1 MGRSPHLQDEP
12 ADQADTTTK
21 TTTPEHIHMNR
32 IRQIDPANAT
42 GKSKQLLDA
51 VQSKLGVVPNLMRAL
66 ANAPAA
72 LEGYLNFSGALAGG
86 VLSAKVR
93 EQIAVAVAQS
103 NSCDY
108 CLSAHS
114 FLGGKAGLSEK
125 EIADARHAISATG
138 KDDAILK
145 LALSIVVQHGQVS
158 DDALKNAR
166 SSGVGEAEIVET
178 IAHVGLNTF
187 TNYFNHVAQ
196 TVVDFPEVRSADAAA
211 PCATECGCKA

>member
-1 MGRSPHLQDEP
+1 MS
-12 ADQADTTTK
+12 
-21 TTTPEHIHMNR
+21 R
-32 IRQIDPANAT
+32 IQQIDPANAT

-51 VQSKLGVVPNLMRAL
+51 VQSKLGIVPNLMRAL

-86 VLSAKVR
+86 VLSPKIR

-108 CLSAHS
+108 CLSAHA

-125 EIADARHAISATG
+125 EVADARQAVGMTG

-145 LALSIVVQHGQVS
+145 LALCIVAQHGQIS

-166 SSGVGEAEIVET
+166 SSGVDEAEIVET

-187 TNYFNHVAQ
+187 TNYFNHVAR
-196 TVVDFPEVRSADAAA
+196 TVVDFPEVKSAEVEK
-211 PCATECGCKA
+211 CATGCGCAD